1 MPYGNASTSRPEG
14 PQLRTTSHGC
24 LSVRERKRGLEMS
37 VSRTPQQEAEE
48 NVILEQAAQIQ
59 TARKAEQA
67 QIQAQR
73 KAAAPP
79 PPPGMLRLLQ
89 PCSLQVCM
97 HHLGHSGHRSLPA
110 KSAYSHNAQKAT
122 RYFPFSSL
130 AIASSSFK
138 FCRVQE
144 SLSGQGAQERYAE
157 ADVVCTSHQ

>member
-1 MPYGNASTSRPEG
+1 MPYGNASTSNPEG
-14 PQLRTTSHGC
+14 LELRTTSHDC

-79 PPPGMLRLLQ
+79 PPGMLRLLQ
-89 PCSLQVCM
+89 PCPLQVCM
-97 HHLGHSGHRSLPA
+97 HHLGLSGHRSLST

-122 RYFPFSSL
+122 QYFPFSSL
-130 AIASSSFK
+130 AIASCSFK
-138 FCRVQE
+138 FCHVQE
-144 SLSGQGAQERYAE
+144 SLSRQGAQERYAE